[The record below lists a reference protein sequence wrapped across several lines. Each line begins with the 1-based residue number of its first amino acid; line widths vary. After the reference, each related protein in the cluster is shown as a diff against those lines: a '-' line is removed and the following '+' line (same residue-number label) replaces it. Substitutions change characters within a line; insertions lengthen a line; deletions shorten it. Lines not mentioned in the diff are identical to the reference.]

1 MDELKMK
8 KLNSGRQYR
17 KIGVPL
23 KTRKKEDSDEK
34 IVEGYATTFDSE
46 YELYRFGNTTLYESI
61 DKRAFDDC
69 DMSDVIMQFDHT
81 GFVYARC
88 RNDTLKLDIDD
99 HGLKV
104 TANLGGNERGRML
117 FEDIDKGYIDR
128 MSFGFTVGGTER
140 TIVDDEES
148 GTREVHIRITK
159 INKLYDVSAVS
170 IPANDMTEL
179 SSRSLF
185 DGVIKEL
192 EAERM
197 REEKRKKRLKLII
210 ETELN

>member
-17 KIGVPL
+17 KIDVPL
-23 KTRKKEDSDEK
+23 TIRKKDADNK

-46 YELYRFGNTTLYESI
+46 YELWTYDKTTLYESI
-61 DKRAFDDC
+61 DSRAFDDC
-69 DMSDVIMQFDHT
+69 DMSDVIMQFDHE
-81 GFVYARC
+81 GFVYARS
-88 RNDTLKLDIDD
+88 RNNTLKLEIDK

-104 TANLGGNERGRML
+104 VADLGGTERGRAL
-117 FEDIDKGYIDR
+117 YEDISKGYIDR
-128 MSFGFTVGGTER
+128 MSFGFTLGQTER
-140 TIVDDEES
+140 TVSYDEET
-148 GTREVHIRITK
+148 GKREVHVRITK
-159 INKLYDVSAVS
+159 IKKLYDVSAVS